1 MELFIIFFSKV
12 LSKFIKLFIS
22 VLLINRSFFDLLE
35 VVFIKEVIQN
45 YCYILYLFMEGIR

>member
-35 VVFIKEVIQN
+35 VVFIKEVI
-45 YCYILYLFMEGIR
+45 